1 MGNEIIFKDLIT
13 LFRNPDRIR
22 IVKEGRDLY
31 VGFLGMMEEEDRERF
46 AGEVVER
53 VTGSPELKH
62 RKWKEWGLMSPLL
75 PDQVAD
81 FSFSDLQLTMYNVI
95 VLKA

>member
-1 MGNEIIFKDLIT
+1 
-13 LFRNPDRIR
+13 
-22 IVKEGRDLY
+22 
-31 VGFLGMMEEEDRERF
+31 
-46 AGEVVER
+46 
-53 VTGSPELKH
+53 
-62 RKWKEWGLMSPLL
+62 MSPLL